1 VQAEEEEKRKR
12 RQEMI
17 SLNFGGKTPGTAGS
31 KSRRESMR
39 ESDAEANESQTQKR
53 VTSTHSGRTGIGR
66 VGSGESSV
74 FDDILAVNP
83 QDDDPFGPREGMYDL
98 QRLSDKTLTQAVE
111 YLDTLRTKTKWD
123 NLEGEEDRKIE
134 HKIVVLVDLRADGTD
149 VHVSPKK
156 TSAQSPSIKR
166 TGIGKTLAVPLRA
179 RYFAKCM

>member
-1 VQAEEEEKRKR
+1 
-12 RQEMI
+12 MMN
-17 SLNFGGKTPGTAGS
+17 LNFGGKMPGTAGS
-31 KSRRESMR
+31 KSRRESTR
-39 ESDAEANESQTQKR
+39 ESDAEANENQPQKR
-53 VTSTHSGRTGIGR
+53 VTSTHSCRTGIGR

-98 QRLSDKTLTQAVE
+98 QRLSDKNLTQAVE

-134 HKIVVLVDLRADGTD
+134 QRIVVLVDLRADGTD
-149 VHVSPKK
+149 VHVSPKN
-156 TSAQSPSIKR
+156 TSAQSPSTKR

-179 RYFAKCM
+179 RYFAKCT

>member
-12 RQEMI
+12 RQEMMMN
-17 SLNFGGKTPGTAGS
+17 LNFSGKTPGTAGS
-31 KSRRESMR
+31 KSRRAR
-39 ESDAEANESQTQKR
+39 ESDAEVNESQTPER
-53 VTSTHSGRTGIGR
+53 VTRTGSGHTGGR

-74 FDDILAVNP
+74 FNDILAVNS
-83 QDDDPFGPREGMYDL
+83 QDDDPFGPHEGMYDL

-134 HKIVVLVDLRADGTD
+134 HKIVVLVDLSADGTD

-156 TSAQSPSIKR
+156 TSAQSPSTKR

-179 RYFAKCM
+179 RYFAKCT